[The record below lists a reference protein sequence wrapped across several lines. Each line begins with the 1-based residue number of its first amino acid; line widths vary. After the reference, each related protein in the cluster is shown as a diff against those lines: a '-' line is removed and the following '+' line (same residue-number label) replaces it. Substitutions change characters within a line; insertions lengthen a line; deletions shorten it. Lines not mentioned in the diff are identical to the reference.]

1 MSPTPRNEALTVACC
16 GMDDTQHLVE
26 LDHFARILERE
37 LIALSAEN
45 AELKAHLTELTGM
58 DEQGH
63 EVAPTVHQLLTKNLK
78 TLMFGKFGEL
88 RPALLASSHHLGT
101 EDLVGVLANIC
112 GQLDV
117 MRKEMDLLEPVIQ
130 DQRQRVISL
139 QIALARKA
147 REDAEF
153 AEFGK
158 AGR

>member
-16 GMDDTQHLVE
+16 GMDDAQHLVE

-37 LIALSAEN
+37 LVALSAEN
-45 AELKAHLTELTGM
+45 AELKARLTELTGM
-58 DEQGH
+58 DEQGR
-63 EVAPTVHQLLTKNLK
+63 EVAPTAHQLLTKNLK

-88 RPALLASSHHLGT
+88 RPALLSSSQHLGT

-130 DQRQRVISL
+130 DQRHRRIGL
-139 QIALARKA
+139 QIAMTRKA
-147 REDAEF
+147 REEEEDAEF
-153 AEFGK
+153 RKGC
-158 AGR
+158 R